1 MNPSIKQV
9 KGVKKKMSKEL
20 KEQLMN
26 MMTKKSDVRFEANA
40 GSEEARLYI
49 YGPITSWSW
58 SGTSAR
64 GMQEKL
70 ATTKAE
76 TIHVHINSPG
86 GSAFDGVAIGTLLKN
101 HKAKIVVHVDGFA
114 ASAASVIAMAGDE
127 IIMPENTMLM
137 IHRASTIEWGN
148 AAAFEKT
155 ARDLR
160 KIDTAL
166 AASYKKRFVGEDGEL
181 EQLLD
186 DETWLTAEEAV
197 AFGLADTVSEE
208 IEIPELE
215 DQVDDKDEPED
226 EYENSK
232 EKLLAKYGAA
242 AHTKK
247 NKPKETNPES
257 APVQNMASLFLK
269 LKL

>member
-1 MNPSIKQV
+1 
-9 KGVKKKMSKEL
+9 MSKEL

-26 MMTKKSDVRFEANA
+26 MMTKKTDVRFEA
-40 GSEEARLYI
+40 SDDSKEARFYI
-49 YGPITSWSW
+49 YGPIGGFFSENT
-58 SGTSAR
+58 GGNIR
-64 GMQEKL
+64 RKL
-70 ATTKAE
+70 EESKAE

-86 GSAFDGVAIGTLLKN
+86 GSAFEGVAICNLLKN

-148 AAAFEKT
+148 AAVFEKT
-155 ARDLR
+155 AKDLR
-160 KIDTAL
+160 KIDSAL
-166 AASYKKRFVGEDGEL
+166 AASYKKRFVGEEGEL

-197 AFGLADTVSEE
+197 AFGLADKVEDE

-215 DQVDDKDEPED
+215 DPEDEPEEQPD

-232 EKLLAKYGAA
+232 EKLLAKYGVAA
-242 AHTKK
+242 QVNK
-247 NKPKETNPES
+247 NKPKETNPDTAEEI
-257 APVQNMASLFLK
+257 PVQNVASLFLK
-269 LKL
+269 LNL

>member
-1 MNPSIKQV
+1 MTKELRAQLETM
-9 KGVKKKMSKEL
+9 MSK
-20 KEQLMN
+20 K
-26 MMTKKSDVRFEANA
+26 TDVRFEA
-40 GSEEARLYI
+40 SENSKEAKFYV
-49 YGPITSWSW
+49 YGPIGRTWFSDENT
-58 SGTSAR
+58 GNGVR
-64 GMQEKL
+64 RKL
-70 ATTKAE
+70 EQSKAE

-86 GSAFDGVAIGTLLKN
+86 GSAFEGVAINNLLKQ

-155 ARDLR
+155 AKDLR

-166 AASYKKRFVGEDGEL
+166 AASYKKRFVGEEGEL

-197 AFGLADTVSEE
+197 AFGLADNISDE
-208 IEIPELE
+208 IEIVELE
-215 DQVDDKDEPED
+215 DPEEDLDGDEEE

-232 EKLLAKYGAA
+232 ERLLAKYGVAA
-242 AHTKK
+242 KANIT
-247 NKPKETNPES
+247 NKKETTTDPVPDV
-257 APVQNMASLFLK
+257 PVQSLASLFLNLGGK
-269 LKL
+269 

>member
-1 MNPSIKQV
+1 
-9 KGVKKKMSKEL
+9 MSKEL
-20 KEQLMN
+20 KEQLMS

-40 GSEEARLYI
+40 DSKEARLYI
-49 YGPITSWSW
+49 YGPISSWSW
-58 SGTSAR
+58 NGTSAKS
-64 GMQEKL
+64 MQETL
-70 ATTKAE
+70 TNTKAD

-166 AASYKKRFVGEDGEL
+166 AASYKKRFIGEDGEL

-197 AFGLADTVSEE
+197 AFGLADTVSDE

-215 DQVDDKDEPED
+215 DEEDNPAEEQPE

-232 EKLLAKYGAA
+232 EKLLAKYGVAA
-242 AHTKK
+242 QANK
-247 NKPKETNPES
+247 NKPKETNPNP
-257 APVQNMASLFLK
+257 APEISMQNLASLFLK
-269 LKL
+269 L

>member
-1 MNPSIKQV
+1 
-9 KGVKKKMSKEL
+9 MSKEL
-20 KEQLMN
+20 KEQLIN
-26 MMTKKSDVRFEANA
+26 MMTKKSDVRFEANTD
-40 GSEEARLYI
+40 SKEARLYI
-49 YGPITSWSW
+49 YGPISSWSW
-58 SGTSAR
+58 SGTSAKS
-64 GMQEKL
+64 MQQQL
-70 ATTKAE
+70 TNTKADV
-76 TIHVHINSPG
+76 IHVHINSPG

-166 AASYKKRFVGEDGEL
+166 AASYKKRFIGEDGEL

-197 AFGLADTVSEE
+197 AFGLADTVSDE

-215 DQVDDKDEPED
+215 DEADNPEEQPD

-232 EKLLAKYGAA
+232 EKLLAKYGMAA
-242 AHTKK
+242 QTNK
-247 NKPKETNPES
+247 NKPKETNAEPAEEIS
-257 APVQNMASLFLK
+257 VQNVASLFLK

>member
-1 MNPSIKQV
+1 
-9 KGVKKKMSKEL
+9 MSNEL
-20 KEQLMN
+20 KQQLMN
-26 MMTKKSDVRFEANA
+26 MMTKKSDVRFEAN
-40 GSEEARLYI
+40 SDSKEARLYI
-49 YGPITSWSW
+49 YGPISSWSW
-58 SGTSAR
+58 NGTSAKS
-64 GMQEKL
+64 MQETL
-70 ATTKAE
+70 VNTKAE

-101 HKAKIVVHVDGFA
+101 HKAKIIVHVDGFA

-166 AASYKKRFVGEDGEL
+166 AASYKKRFIGEDGEL

-186 DETWLTAEEAV
+186 DETWLTASEAL

-208 IEIPELE
+208 IKIPEL
-215 DQVDDKDEPED
+215 KDETDKPEVQPEE

-232 EKLLAKYGAA
+232 EKLLAKYGAVA
-242 AHTKK
+242 KA
-247 NKPKETNPES
+247 NKITSKETDPDS
-257 APVQNMASLFLK
+257 AKDIPVQNVASLFLR

>member
-1 MNPSIKQV
+1 
-9 KGVKKKMSKEL
+9 MSNEL
-20 KEQLMN
+20 KQQLMN
-26 MMTKKSDVRFEANA
+26 MMTKKTDVRFEASA
-40 GSEEARLYI
+40 DDQEASFYI
-49 YGPITSWSW
+49 YGPIGGGFFSSENTGNSI
-58 SGTSAR
+58 R
-64 GMQEKL
+64 RKL
-70 ATTKAE
+70 AESKAE

-86 GSAFDGVAIGTLLKN
+86 GSAFEGVTICNLLRN
-101 HKAKIVVHVDGFA
+101 HKAKIVVHIDGFA

-148 AAAFEKT
+148 AAVFEKT
-155 ARDLR
+155 AKDLR
-160 KIDTAL
+160 KIDSAL

-197 AFGLADTVSEE
+197 AFGMADKVEDE
-208 IEIPELE
+208 IEIQELE
-215 DQVDDKDEPED
+215 DPTENEDEEEQE

-232 EKLLAKYGAA
+232 EKLLAKYGVAA
-242 AHTKK
+242 QSNK
-247 NKPKETNPES
+247 NKPKETDPDP
-257 APVQNMASLFLK
+257 AKDIPVQNVASLFLR